1 MGLMDWWRGRP
12 ATPRDRRFVEDG
24 PWLRTL
30 FEHAP
35 DAYFLCD
42 ARGVFLD
49 GNRAAE
55 VMVGFPRE
63 ELIGKSFLDVTALL
77 PVDGRPKALAL
88 LARAAARRPVGP
100 DELVLRRKD
109 GTRFTAEISS
119 QPVEVDGRMV
129 ILGIARDVT
138 ARSRVESLVRA
149 QRDLSI
155 ALNATNDLDEA
166 LRLCLK
172 KAVEVSEMDCGGIYE
187 VDASG
192 GLRLRV
198 HDGIGEEFT
207 ATAAYLPADS
217 PHARLALDTDPLYA
231 AVADMPLPDETPYGA
246 EGLLAVAVVPI
257 RHDGQFVALLNLG
270 SHTAN
275 TVPQYARAGVEAIAG
290 QIGSAVARIQAT
302 EHLRNSEQT
311 IRAML
316 DATTDVA
323 VLLEPDGTFVAVN
336 ETAARHVGMTP
347 EQMVG
352 RCAYEFFPPDVA
364 TERERLA
371 EQAIAEYRPISF
383 EDESNGR
390 FYHNSVYP
398 VFNEHG
404 AVVQIAIYTH
414 DITEV
419 MRAQRQLED
428 SERRYRVLVESMPAR
443 LCRYGPDCRI
453 SFVNPQL
460 AHELGCSADALVGRD
475 ALELVAPERRD
486 DVRRRIALLTPH
498 SDTLCHEARAM
509 TPAGDPCWHRW
520 TTRAVFD
527 EDGHITEY
535 QSVGIDVTERRLAEE
550 RLRSNL
556 EFSNTLLDTIGSPV
570 FYKNLDGIY
579 IGCNRAFAETIVG
592 LPVEEIIGRSPF
604 DFGSRM
610 PPDLAEIYHA
620 HDLDLLQHPGAQTYE
635 APAQCADGVRRSF
648 IFNRATFNDAAGQV
662 AGIVGVMLDITDRE
676 MAEQELRKE
685 RDFSNAIIQN
695 SPTFFV
701 AVEPDGRVAM
711 ANEAFL
717 RATGYAPEEIVGVDY
732 VQVFVPPEDRASAG
746 RTFSE
751 FCLSP
756 RPTVHRMRLQA
767 RDGSMIVVECHS
779 MPVFEPSGELSF
791 IIAIGVD
798 LTERHDLESRL
809 REVQKREAIG
819 LLASGVA
826 HDFNNILTAIM
837 GRMSLMLACDDIDE
851 KTTADLEQMS
861 RACARGADLVERLLA
876 FSRRVQPNYEPVAPG
891 PLVEAAA
898 RSLAEALPPG
908 VEMNTCVA
916 PDLGIVRAAPHQ
928 IEQVIVNLGLNAIEA
943 MSESGTLTILA
954 RNITID
960 GSLEHVHGVEG
971 RGDYVLIAVADT
983 GGGIPEDE
991 VDHIFEPFQTTKSRA
1006 EHSGLGL
1013 AVVHSIVQ
1021 AHSGFVRVD
1030 TQEEKGTVIEVYLPS
1045 VGEAEVSQPE
1055 PGPASAAGSVF
1066 TVLVVDDEPAVA
1078 RLAADIIEHHGHR
1091 TLIAGDGI
1099 EALELFAQHRADI
1112 DLVVLDLIMPRMD
1125 GETCIGMLRES
1136 DPDIPI
1142 IVASG
1147 AMLSEE
1153 ARAKLM
1159 VRIDAFLSK
1168 PFTLD
1173 NLIDTIDSVTD
1184 RRRRGSS

>member
-1 MGLMDWWRGRP
+1 MGLMDWWRGRR

-55 VMVGFPRE
+55 AMVGFPRE
-63 ELIGKSFLDVTALL
+63 ELIGKSFLDVAALL
-77 PVDGRPKALAL
+77 PVDGRPRALAL

-109 GTRFTAEISS
+109 GTSFIAEISS

-138 ARSRVESLVRA
+138 ARSRVEKLVRA
-149 QRDLSI
+149 QRDLSM

-166 LRLCLK
+166 LGLCLQ
-172 KAVEVSEMDCGGIYE
+172 AAMDVSEMDCGGVYAI
-187 VDASG
+187 DGAG

-198 HDGIGEEFT
+198 HDGVGEGFVE
-207 ATAAYLPADS
+207 AAAYLPAGS
-217 PHARLALDTDPLYA
+217 PHAALALSTDPLYA
-231 AVADMPLPDETPYGA
+231 AVGDMPLPNETPYA
-246 EGLLAVAVVPI
+246 SEGLLAVAVVPV

-275 TVPQYARAGVEAIAG
+275 TVPEYARAAVEAIAG
-290 QIGSAVARIQAT
+290 QIGGAVARVQAV

-336 ETAARHVGMTP
+336 ETAAGHVGMTP

-364 TERERLA
+364 AVRKQVA
-371 EQAIAEYRPISF
+371 EQAIAEYGPISF
-383 EDESNGR
+383 EDEANGR
-390 FYHNSVYP
+390 LYHNSVYP

-404 AVVQIAIYTH
+404 AVVQIAIYSH
-414 DITEV
+414 DITDV
-419 MRAQRQLED
+419 TRARRALEE
-428 SERRYRVLVESMPAR
+428 SERRYRTLVESMPAR
-443 LCRYGPDCRI
+443 LCRYDPDCRI
-453 SFVNPQL
+453 IFANPQL
-460 AHELGCSADALVGRD
+460 AHELGCSADALNGRD
-475 ALELVAPERRD
+475 AMELVAPERGD
-486 DVRRRIALLTPH
+486 DLRRRIAALTPH
-498 SDTLCHEARAM
+498 SDTLCHEARAT
-509 TPAGDPCWHRW
+509 TPAGDPRWHRW

-527 EDGHITEY
+527 EDGRITEY

-556 EFSNTLLDTIGSPV
+556 EFSSTLLDTIGSPV
-570 FYKNLDGIY
+570 FYKNADGIY
-579 IGCNRAFAETIVG
+579 IGCNRAFAETILG

-610 PPDLAEIYHA
+610 PPDLAEVYHA
-620 HDLDLLQHPGAQTYE
+620 HDLDLLRHAGAQTYE
-635 APAQCADGVRRSF
+635 APAQCADGVRRSY

-676 MAEQELRKE
+676 MAEHELRKE

-717 RATGYAPEEIVGVDY
+717 RATGYGPGEIVGVEY
-732 VQVFVPPEDRASAG
+732 VEAFVPPEDRASAG
-746 RTFSE
+746 RMFNE
-751 FCLSP
+751 FCLDP
-756 RPTVHRMRLQA
+756 QPTVHMMRVQP
-767 RDGSMIVVECHS
+767 RDGSPIVVECHS
-779 MPVFEPSGELSF
+779 MPVFEPSGDLSF

-798 LTERHDLESRL
+798 LTERHNLESRL

-819 LLASGVA
+819 LLAAGVA

-851 KTTADLEQMS
+851 KTAADLEQMS
-861 RACARGADLVERLLA
+861 RACARGAGLVERLLA
-876 FSRRVQPNYEPVAPG
+876 FSRRVQPDHEPVAPG

-898 RSLAEALPPG
+898 RTLADALPHN
-908 VEMNTCVA
+908 VELNTCVA
-916 PDLGIVRAAPHQ
+916 PDLHTIRAAPHQ
-928 IEQVIVNLGLNAIEA
+928 IEQVVVNLGLNAIEA

-954 RNITID
+954 RNSTID
-960 GSLEHVHGVEG
+960 GPLEHVHGVEG
-971 RGDYVLIAVADT
+971 RGDYVLIAVVDT
-983 GGGIPEDE
+983 GTGIPEEDLG
-991 VDHIFEPFQTTKSRA
+991 HIFEPFHTTKPRA

-1013 AVVHSIVQ
+1013 AVVYSIVQ
-1021 AHSGFVRVD
+1021 AHGGFVRVD

-1045 VGEAEVSQPE
+1045 VGEAEASEPE
-1055 PGPASAAGSVF
+1055 RGPTPADRSLL

-1112 DLVVLDLIMPRMD
+1112 DLVLLDLIMPRMD
-1125 GETCIGMLRES
+1125 GETCIGMLRET

-1159 VRIDAFLSK
+1159 ARIDAFLSK

-1173 NLIDTIDSVTD
+1173 NLIEPIDSVMD
-1184 RRRRGSS
+1184 RRQAGD